1 MVEKLKTL
9 MKYNNLSQK
18 QLAKKL
24 GTNEVFV
31 SRFLNGKRK
40 PTIEFALKVSEA
52 FSVSLDWLL
61 K

>member
-1 MVEKLKTL
+1 MVEKLKIL

-24 GTNEVFV
+24 DTTQVFI

-40 PTIEFALKVSEA
+40 PTIEFALKVSEV
-52 FSVSLDWLL
+52 FDVSLDWLL
-61 K
+61 R